1 MIHVARTGQIAIIT
15 ASAEGA
21 RLALGLRSRFT
32 EPDRVRLWAA
42 KPYLAEIEAYE
53 GGLRGL
59 IGRLWPDHAAIIGV
73 MAGGIVVRAIAP
85 HVVSKYD
92 DPAVVV
98 VDDAG
103 RFAVSLLSGH
113 EGGANRLAEQIAA
126 ETRGQAVVTTG
137 SEARRRIVLGVGAR
151 RGVSEVQVLAAVDEA
166 LTAAGKT
173 REDVRA
179 LATIDMK
186 RDEAGILAAA
196 GRLGVPVQIIGRER
210 IRTLQGVLREPGFVE
225 EITGVAAVCEP
236 AAMLAGAQTR
246 LLAPRLARDGVTVAL
261 AEDICGS
268 SAWDRAEE
276 TT

>member
-1 MIHVARTGQIAIIT
+1 MIHVARPGGIAIVT

-21 RLALGLRSRFT
+21 RLALGLRGRFA
-32 EPDRVRLWAA
+32 EPGRVTLWAA
-42 KPYLAEIEAYE
+42 KPYLAEIQPYE
-53 GGLRGL
+53 GGLGEL
-59 IGRLWPDHAAIIGV
+59 IGRLWPDHAAIVGV
-73 MAGGIVVRAIAP
+73 MASGIMVRAIAA
-85 HVVSKYD
+85 HVASKYD

-126 ETRGQAVVTTG
+126 ETCGQPVVTTG

-151 RGVSEVQVLAAVDEA
+151 KGVSEEQVLTAVDEA
-166 LTAAGKT
+166 LAAVGKT
-173 REDVRA
+173 REDVRT

-186 RDEAGILAAA
+186 REEAGILAAA
-196 GRLGVPVQIIGRER
+196 GRLGVPVQIIDRER
-210 IRTLQGVLREPGFVE
+210 IRLLQGVLREPGFVE

-236 AAMLAGAQTR
+236 AAMLAGAQTH

-261 AEDICGS
+261 AQDICGL
-268 SAWDRAEE
+268 SAWDQADE
-276 TT
+276 TI